1 MARGAKTLGGIV
13 KPANFLQV
21 EPGLYSSGQPTELE
35 FAELARSGVRTLINL
50 RPPSEFNDFDER
62 AAATRLGMDYLQMA
76 VAGSAD
82 LTPALV
88 REFDEALNRA
98 RARGGVL
105 VYCRSG
111 NRVGAA
117 MALAAAWIH
126 GAGKAEALALG
137 RRAGLTAMEASISQM
152 IQ

>member
-1 MARGAKTLGGIV
+1 MGSIV
-13 KPANFLQV
+13 NLANFLEV
-21 EPGLYSSGQPTELE
+21 EPGLYSSGQPAQSE
-35 FAELARSGVRTLINL
+35 FAELAAMGVRTLINL

-88 REFDEALNRA
+88 REFDAVLNRA
-98 RARGGVL
+98 RACGDVL
-105 VYCRSG
+105 IYCRSG

-137 RRAGLTAMEASISQM
+137 RRAGLTAMEATISQM
-152 IQ
+152 MA